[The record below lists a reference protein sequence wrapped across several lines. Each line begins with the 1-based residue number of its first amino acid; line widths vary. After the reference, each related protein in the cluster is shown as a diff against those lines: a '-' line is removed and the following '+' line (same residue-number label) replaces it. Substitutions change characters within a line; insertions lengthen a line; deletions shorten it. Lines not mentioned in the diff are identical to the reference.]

1 MSTQTKTLDPA
12 AVTTILCDA
21 DGNLFPSEEIAFEA
35 SVGVTNDLAAELGME
50 ERFDSEQLRLATT
63 GKNFRTLAKE
73 LSAGTGQWEKPQ
85 HQLGQED
92 LERWIAEEKRVVSD
106 YLNKRLEPDSDV
118 VDVLGSLAK
127 SYGLAVVSSSA
138 LSRLQKCFEATDLE
152 QFFAPERVFSAE
164 DSLPT
169 PVSKPDPA
177 VYLQAIKELGL
188 TAGETLAIEDSLP
201 GAQSAVAAGCQ
212 VIGNLRFV
220 APAEREQRRRELEEA
235 GVAAVISSWPE
246 LLPLLRG

>member
-1 MSTQTKTLDPA
+1 MPAQTTTLNPA
-12 AVTTILCDA
+12 AVTTILFDA

-35 SVGVTNDLAAELGME
+35 SVGVTNDLAAELGIE
-50 ERFDSEQLRLATT
+50 QRFTSEQLRLATT

-73 LSAGTGQWEKPQ
+73 LSAGTGQWGTPQ
-85 HQLGQED
+85 HELSQED

-106 YLNKRLEPDSDV
+106 YLNKRLTPDADV
-118 VDVLGSLAK
+118 VEVLGSLAQD
-127 SYGLAVVSSSA
+127 YGMAVVSSSA
-138 LSRLQKCFEATDLE
+138 LSRLQKCFEATDLQ
-152 QFFAPERVFSAE
+152 QFFVPERVFSAE

-177 VYLQAIKELGL
+177 VYLHAVRELGL
-188 TAGETLAIEDSLP
+188 TASETLAIEDSLP

-220 APAEREQRRRELEEA
+220 APEERDQRRRELEEA
-235 GVAAVISSWPE
+235 GVAAVITSWPE

>member
-1 MSTQTKTLDPA
+1 MPMQVNELDAA

-35 SVGVTNDLAAELGME
+35 SVGVTNDLAAELGIN

-63 GKNFRTLAKE
+63 GKNFRTLARE
-73 LSAGTGQWEKPQ
+73 LSSGNGPWGRPTRE
-85 HQLGQED
+85 LRDDE

-106 YLNKRLEPDSDV
+106 YLNERLTPDADV
-118 VDVLGSLAK
+118 VGVLKSLGRN
-127 SYGLAVVSSSA
+127 YGLAVVSSSA
-138 LSRLQKCFEATDLE
+138 LSRLRKCFEATDLE
-152 QFFAPERVFSAE
+152 QFFPPERCFSAE

-188 TAGETLAIEDSLP
+188 TPGETLAIEDSLP

-220 APAEREQRRRELEEA
+220 APAEREQRRRDLEAA
-235 GVAAVISSWPE
+235 GVVAVISSWPE